1 MKKVALILAGAV
13 AVLMVGGAAFMAAQM
28 IFAPETE
35 AGGSGERMMIG
46 SRGGAGGP
54 VSFSLD
60 IKPAPELPAGQ
71 PEAAG
76 IFVRRED
83 NSIFIGTGEIM
94 LRAEIDPATGQ
105 SKMDSSYSGPVLE
118 VVVSRDTAIYRDE
131 TSFPSPD
138 QANPSSGKL
147 SVQQVVQPV
156 DSLNELGK
164 IADNTEFQ
172 VWGER
177 RGDRIVAQVVVYRP
191 PAFRTRQ

>member
-1 MKKVALILAGAV
+1 MKKVALILAGV
-13 AVLMVGGAAFMAAQM
+13 MAVLMVAGAAFTAARM

-35 AGGSGERMMIG
+35 ARGSGERMMIG
-46 SRGGAGGP
+46 SKGRAGGA

-60 IKPAPELPAGQ
+60 IQPAPELPPSQ

-94 LRAEIDPATGQ
+94 VQMEVDPATGQ

-118 VVVSRDTAIYRDE
+118 VVVGRDTAIYRDE
-131 TSFPSPD
+131 TDFPSPD
-138 QANPSSGKL
+138 QANPADGKVV
-147 SVQQVVQPV
+147 VQQVVQPV

-172 VWGER
+172 AWGER

-191 PAFRTRQ
+191 PAFRTR